1 MKQLTKNNNYLE
13 LIMTY
18 VNATCYD
25 ININNKV
32 LQEELFYIILN
43 SKFFFKD
50 IFLNWKF
57 TQFLFN

>member
-1 MKQLTKNNNYLE
+1 MKQLTKNNNSLE
-13 LIMTY
+13 LVMTD
-18 VNATCYD
+18 VNATCND
-25 ININNKV
+25 IFRNNKV